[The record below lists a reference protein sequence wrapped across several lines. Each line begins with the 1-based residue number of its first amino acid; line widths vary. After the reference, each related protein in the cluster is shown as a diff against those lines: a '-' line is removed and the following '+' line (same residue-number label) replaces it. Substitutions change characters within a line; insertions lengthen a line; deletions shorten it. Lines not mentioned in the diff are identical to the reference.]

1 MIELALIAVA
11 ALGIPVGNGS
21 VRGTILSDQHE
32 PVAGVQIELPDQ
44 NRFAWSDAAG
54 RYELGDLEPGEHEIR
69 FTRFAYDPLIL
80 TVTVPA
86 GRALDLD
93 VRLRTRFVVQPGISV
108 LAVVPDGRSPT
119 LGSGGLPE
127 VGSRE
132 ISVDVVWSSPL
143 VGQADLLATLRTVS
157 GIDLAEENATQV
169 HVRGGSA
176 DQNLVLL
183 DGAPV
188 YNGYH
193 NSGILSAVSPD
204 AVSGM
209 VLHTGVMPAR
219 YGGRLSSVVDLRTH
233 ATAREGFQVQGGVG
247 VPDVR
252 LAVQTP
258 LPGETGGVLLAGRRT
273 TYDLVRRGYARATE
287 GSGFEDVLGKL
298 DLGLLGGSF
307 SVVAL
312 HTDNWLSSSAGKVD
326 GEDVPIRFPDGFPDL
341 HNSVGWSSGTDALT
355 WSRSSESGGEVVL
368 RLFRSASRSNL
379 EWGSLEEGYRMHS
392 SLVHWGGSGELAWK
406 SASSEGRAGVA
417 VERLSTEYSAAGSV
431 RGNPTPSEAY
441 ALSARPTVVAS
452 YVERRWIPRDRW
464 LVNGGLRAIHVEGA
478 GFELEPRVS
487 AHYRP
492 GDRVTVSA
500 GFGRVHQILH
510 SLTNEESLLNAAYA
524 VEPLVAAGSGGVP
537 LARSDQLAAAIET
550 RLGERL
556 LLTVDGYVRWMDDLV
571 LVAPGTTEPYATTGF
586 DRGRGAARG
595 VGAELAYQGDRLEA
609 RAVADWSSVRRTAR
623 GATYHPRFE
632 RRRSLAMEGAFR
644 VFRGTSLTS
653 AFQVAAGQ
661 PASPLE
667 GGFDWQVFDQ
677 LTGEVDFRG
686 TPARAAGPL
695 NADRLPPYARLD
707 LGVHQDWWVGGRGPD
722 GSITTYL
729 EILNI
734 LDRENV
740 LGHQVSSPGT
750 PARPLVLMPRSLLFG
765 VEWRF

>member
-1 MIELALIAVA
+1 MIEFALIAVA
-11 ALGIPVGNGS
+11 ALGIPAGNGS

-44 NRFAWSDAAG
+44 GRGAWSDAAG

-69 FTRFAYDPLIL
+69 FTRFAYDPLTL

-93 VRLRTRFVVQPGISV
+93 VRLRTRFVVQPGILV
-108 LAVVPDGRSPT
+108 LAAVPDGGPPT
-119 LGSGGLPE
+119 FLSSGLPE

-132 ISVDVVWSSPL
+132 IPVDVVWSSPL
-143 VGQADLLATLRTVS
+143 VGQPDVLATLRTVS
-157 GIDLAEENATQV
+157 GIDLAEESATQV

-204 AVSGM
+204 AVSRM
-209 VLHTGVMPAR
+209 VVHTGVMPAR
-219 YGGRLSSVVDLRTH
+219 YGGRLSSVVDLQTRALTR
-233 ATAREGFQVQGGVG
+233 AGFQVHGGAG

-252 LAVQTP
+252 LAIQAP

-273 TYDLVRRGYARATE
+273 TYDLVRRGYARGTE

-298 DLGLLGGSF
+298 ELGLLGGSF

-312 HTDNWLSSSAGKVD
+312 HTDNWLSSSAGRV
-326 GEDVPIRFPDGFPDL
+326 EDVPQRFPQGFPDL
-341 HNSVGWSSGTDALT
+341 HNSVGWSTGTDAFT
-355 WSRSSESGGEVVL
+355 WSRSSEGGREVVL
-368 RLFRSASRSNL
+368 KLFRSASRSNL
-379 EWGSLEEGYRMHS
+379 EWGSLDEGHRLRS
-392 SLVHWGGSGELAWK
+392 RIVHWGGSGELAWNG
-406 SASSEGRAGVA
+406 ASSEGRAGVV
-417 VERLSTEYSAAGSV
+417 VERLSTDYSTAGSL
-431 RGNPTPSEAY
+431 RGSASPGDTYS
-441 ALSARPTVVAS
+441 LSARPTVVAS
-452 YVERRWIPRDRW
+452 YVERRWIPRDHW

-478 GFELEPRVS
+478 GFGLEPRFS

-492 GDRVTVSA
+492 GERVTVSA
-500 GFGRVHQILH
+500 GFGRVHQVLQ

-537 LARSDQLAAAIET
+537 LARSDQLAAAIEA
-550 RLGERL
+550 RLAERL
-556 LLTVDGYVRWMDDLV
+556 RLTVDGYVRWMEGLV
-571 LVAPGTTEPYATTGF
+571 LVAPGTTEPYATAGF

-595 VGAELAYQGDRLEA
+595 LGAELAYQGDRLEA
-609 RAVADWSSVRRTAR
+609 RAVAGWSSVRRTA
-623 GATYHPRFE
+623 GGVTYHPRFE
-632 RRRSLAMEGAFR
+632 RRSSLAVDGAYR

-653 AFQVAAGQ
+653 AFQISTGQ
-661 PASPLE
+661 PTSTLE
-667 GGFDWQVFDQ
+667 GGFDWEVFDQ

-686 TPARAAGPL
+686 TPARVAGPL

-707 LGVHQDWWVGGRGPD
+707 LGVRQDWWVGGRGPD
-722 GSITTYL
+722 GSITTYF
-729 EILNI
+729 EILNV

-740 LGHQVSSPGT
+740 IGHQLSSPGR